1 MVSKSTA
8 KESIVIKDLKK
19 EYQGVKA
26 VKGVSF
32 SVKKGEIFGFL
43 GPNGAGKTTIINCIT
58 QLASITSGTIIVNGY
73 DVITDYLDARTQIGL
88 SPQDL
93 NFDIYFSVLNT
104 LIYQAGYFGIK
115 KNEAKKRALKLLKEF
130 GILDKKNEL
139 FRELSGGMKRKLSII
154 KAIIHEPQILI
165 LDEPTAA
172 LDVDSRYELWEFIK
186 KLNKSKGIT
195 IFLTTHYIEEAEK
208 LCERICIINK
218 GEIIKLDTTE
228 KIMDELSQNI
238 ITIYL
243 EKETNLPTA
252 IKKYKY
258 EYNNRKLE
266 IKVAKKDQNKVLR
279 EVLKILED
287 AGAGVVNFGLEQEKL
302 ENIFRRLVH
311 SEGSK

>member
-139 FRELSGGMKRKLSII
+139 FRQLSGGMKRKLSII